1 MERRSCLLKNTG
13 VRTNG
18 VEVYMIRALLNGV
31 ILLQIALAMGVFPAH
46 SQSVQQSPPISE
58 PIGKDQS
65 RVQPEEPKR
74 ELERPTV
81 WGEPTEVGVLVY
93 VIDVAEI
100 DSANQTFAASVYFEA
115 RWSIPALRHKGP
127 GPLYRSLGDV
137 WNPRL
142 TIVNLQQQWSSFP
155 DAVEI
160 SPDGE
165 VVYRQR
171 VWGRFSQPLDL
182 LDFPFDRQ
190 LLDIRFASV
199 GQLENEVK
207 IVPLRLEHGRQSGIG
222 QRFSVPDFGVV
233 SWKAESSPYIAF
245 KGAPG
250 TAGFLFQI
258 EMARSPI
265 YYLVKVIIPLCL
277 IVMMSWAPYWIN
289 PVQIGANLG
298 ISATSFLT
306 LVAYLFAITVLLPR
320 VSYITRMDR
329 FILLSTLLVFL
340 SLVQTIAGAALVQK
354 GKAGLVS
361 RIDLGS
367 RAVYPVLLLIIL
379 FVSFAA

>member
-1 MERRSCLLKNTG
+1 
-13 VRTNG
+13 
-18 VEVYMIRALLNGV
+18 MIRALLNGV
-31 ILLQIALAMGVFPAH
+31 ALLQIVIAMGAVPAY
-46 SQSVQQSPPISE
+46 SQSIRQGPSLLAASDK
-58 PIGKDQS
+58 G
-65 RVQPEEPKR
+65 QPTAQAKESNP

-81 WGEPTEVGVLVY
+81 WGEPTEVRILVY
-93 VIDVAEI
+93 VIDVDEI
-100 DSANQTFAASVYFEA
+100 DSANQTFAASVYVEA
-115 RWSIPALRHKGP
+115 RWNVPALQHKGP
-127 GPLYRSLGDV
+127 GPLYRSLSDV

-142 TIVNLQQQWSSFP
+142 TIVNLQQQWAALP
-155 DAVEI
+155 EAVEI
-160 SPDGE
+160 SPNGE
-165 VVYRQR
+165 VIYRQR

-182 LDFPFDRQ
+182 QNFPFDRQ
-190 LLDIRFASV
+190 TLDIQLATV
-199 GQLENEVK
+199 GLLENEVK
-207 IVPLRLEHGRQSGIG
+207 IVPLKLEHGRQSGIG
-222 QRFSVPDFGVV
+222 QRFSVPDFSVV
-233 SWKAESSPYIAF
+233 SWKADSSPYIAF

-277 IVMMSWAPYWIN
+277 IVMMSWTPSWID
-289 PVQIGANLG
+289 PEQIGANLG

-340 SLVQTIAGAALVQK
+340 SLVQTVASAALVK
-354 GKAGLVS
+354 RGKSALVN

-367 RAVYPVLLLIIL
+367 RAVYPVFLLIIL
-379 FVSFAA
+379 FVSFVA

>member
-1 MERRSCLLKNTG
+1 
-13 VRTNG
+13 
-18 VEVYMIRALLNGV
+18 MIRALLNG
-31 ILLQIALAMGVFPAH
+31 IALMQIAIAMGILPAH
-46 SQSVQQSPPISE
+46 SQSIQQGPPST
-58 PIGKDQS
+58 PIEKDQS
-65 RVQPEEPKR
+65 TVQSNEPKP

-93 VIDVAEI
+93 LIDVDEI
-100 DSANQTFAASVYFEA
+100 DSANQTFAASVYVEA
-115 RWSIPALRHKGP
+115 RWSIPALQHKGP

-142 TIVNLQQQWSSFP
+142 TIVNLQQQWTAFP
-155 DAVEI
+155 EAVEI

-182 LDFPFDRQ
+182 QDFPFDRQ

-199 GQLENEVK
+199 GLLENQVK
-207 IVPLRLEHGRQSGIG
+207 ITPLRLEHGRRSGIG
-222 QRFSVPDFGVV
+222 ERFSIPDFSVV
-233 SWKAESSPYIAF
+233 SWKAESRPYMAF
-245 KGAPG
+245 KGTPG

-258 EMARSPI
+258 EMARRPI

-277 IVMMSWAPYWIN
+277 IVMMSWAPHWID
-289 PVQIGANLG
+289 PEQIGANLG

-340 SLVQTIAGAALVQK
+340 SLVQTVASAALVK
-354 GKAGLVS
+354 RGKARLVN
-361 RIDLGS
+361 RVDLWS
-367 RAVYPVLLLIIL
+367 RAAYPIFFLIIL
-379 FVSFAA
+379 FVSLAA

>member
-1 MERRSCLLKNTG
+1 LKSAG
-13 VRTNG
+13 VLAIAEETS
-18 VEVYMIRALLNGV
+18 MIKALFNGV

-46 SQSVQQSPPISE
+46 SQSVQQGAPISE
-58 PIGKDQS
+58 PTGKNQS
-65 RVQPEEPKR
+65 GAQAEEPKP

-93 VIDVAEI
+93 LIDVDEI
-100 DSANQTFAASVYFEA
+100 DSANQTFAASVYVEA

-142 TIVNLQQQWSSFP
+142 TIVNLQQQWTAFP

-190 LLDIRFASV
+190 LLDVRFASV

-207 IVPLRLEHGRQSGIG
+207 IVPLRLEYGQQSGVG
-222 QRFSVPDFGVV
+222 EHFSIPDFSVV
-233 SWKAESSPYIAF
+233 SWKAESRPYRAF
-245 KGAPG
+245 KDSPG
-250 TAGFLFQI
+250 VAGFLFQI

-277 IVMMSWAPYWIN
+277 IVMMSWAPNWVD
-289 PVQIGANLG
+289 PELIGANLG

-340 SLVQTIAGAALVQK
+340 SLVQTVASAALVK
-354 GKAGLVS
+354 RGKIRLVH
-361 RIDLGS
+361 RTDLVS
-367 RAVYPVLLLIIL
+367 RAVYPMLLLIIL

>member
-1 MERRSCLLKNTG
+1 MIAG
-13 VRTNG
+13 VPANA
-18 VEVYMIRALLNGV
+18 VETSMIRALLTGV
-31 ILLQIALAMGVFPAH
+31 TFLQIALATGILSAH
-46 SQSVQQSPPISE
+46 SQPVQQQGLPSSPVE
-58 PIGKDQS
+58 KDQS
-65 RVQPEEPKR
+65 RIKAVEPKP
-74 ELERPTV
+74 EMERPTV
-81 WGEPTEVGVLVY
+81 WGEPTEVRVLVY
-93 VIDVAEI
+93 VIDVDEI
-100 DSANQTFAASVYFEA
+100 DSANQSFAASVYVEA

-142 TIVNLQQQWSSFP
+142 TIVNLQQQWSGFP

-171 VWGRFSQPLDL
+171 IWGRFSQPLDL

-207 IVPLRLEHGRQSGIG
+207 IIPLKLEHGRGSGIG
-222 QRFSVPDFGVV
+222 EHFSIPDFSVV
-233 SWKAESSPYIAF
+233 SWKAESRPYMAF
-245 KGAPG
+245 KGSPG

-258 EMARSPI
+258 EMARSPV
-265 YYLVKVIIPLCL
+265 YYLVKIIIPLCL
-277 IVMMSWAPYWIN
+277 IVMMSWAPNWID
-289 PVQIGANLG
+289 PEQIGANLG

-306 LVAYLFAITVLLPR
+306 LVAYLFATAVLLPR

-329 FILLSTLLVFL
+329 FILLSTVIVFM
-340 SLVQTIAGAALVQK
+340 SLVQTVASAALVRR
-354 GKAGLVS
+354 GKIRLVHRTDLAS
-361 RIDLGS
+361 RI
-367 RAVYPVLLLIIL
+367 VYPIFLLMIL
-379 FVSFAA
+379 YVSFVA